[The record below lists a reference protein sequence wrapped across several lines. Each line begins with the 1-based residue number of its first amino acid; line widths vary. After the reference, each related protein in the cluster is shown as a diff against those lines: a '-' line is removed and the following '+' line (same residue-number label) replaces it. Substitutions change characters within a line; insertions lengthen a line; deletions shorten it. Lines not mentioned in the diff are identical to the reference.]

1 MFQFSEKSKDLQ
13 ARLLKF
19 RDEFIYPNEE
29 RFNTEVENGTPWK
42 PVPVMEELRAEA
54 RRQGLWNLFAAAPD
68 GPGLSNFDYAPLA
81 EIMGCNE
88 WTPEVFNSN
97 PPDSGNM
104 GLLRQYANPEQQE
117 KWLKPLLAGE
127 IRSCFAMTEPAVASS
142 DATNIAT
149 RAELDGD
156 HWVING
162 EKWFIGGPGNPL
174 CRIAIVMCKTNP
186 EADRYKQH
194 SMILVPLDTPG
205 VGIKRMLKV
214 MGFDFAPRGHA
225 NLVFD
230 NVRVPAS
237 NVVLG
242 AGRGFEIAQ
251 GRLGPGRLH
260 HGMRCVGAAERAFA
274 LMCGRGLKRVAFGKP
289 IARLGGN
296 SEHIARSRIEIEMVR
311 LLVLHTSWLLDNVG
325 AQAARSEISQAKVA
339 APEMACRV
347 VDRAMQ
353 MHGAAGLSQD
363 TPLSV
368 LYARLRTLRIVDGP
382 DEVHLRVIARE
393 ELSKFSAAE

>member
-1 MFQFSEKSKDLQ
+1 MFQFSEKSNDLA
-13 ARLLKF
+13 ARLIRF
-19 RDEFIYPNEE
+19 RDEYIYPNEE
-29 RFNTEVENGTPWK
+29 RFNAQVDAGDSPWK
-42 PVPVMEELRAEA
+42 PVPVLEELRLEA
-54 RRQGLWNLFAAAPD
+54 RRQGLWNLFAPAPD

-104 GLLRQYANPEQQE
+104 GILRQYGSAEQQE
-117 KWLKPLLAGE
+117 RWLKPLLAGE

-174 CRIAIVMCKTNP
+174 CRIAIVMCKSNP
-186 EADRYKQH
+186 DADRYKQH

-205 VGIKRMLKV
+205 VRVKRMLKV
-214 MGFDFAPRGHA
+214 MGFDYAPRGHA
-225 NLVFD
+225 NLAFE
-230 NVRVPAS
+230 NVRVPVS
-237 NVVLG
+237 NTLLG
-242 AGRGFEIAQ
+242 PGRGFEIAQ

-260 HGMRCVGAAERAFA
+260 HAMRCVGAAERAFA
-274 LMCGRGLKRVAFGKP
+274 LMCQRGLKREAFGKQ

-296 SEHIARSRIEIEMVR
+296 SELIARSRIEIEMVR
-311 LLVLHTSWLLDNVG
+311 LLVLQTSWLLDTVG
-325 AQAARSEISQAKVA
+325 AQAARSQVSQAKVA
-339 APEMACRV
+339 APEMALRV

-393 ELSKFSAAE
+393 ELARFGE